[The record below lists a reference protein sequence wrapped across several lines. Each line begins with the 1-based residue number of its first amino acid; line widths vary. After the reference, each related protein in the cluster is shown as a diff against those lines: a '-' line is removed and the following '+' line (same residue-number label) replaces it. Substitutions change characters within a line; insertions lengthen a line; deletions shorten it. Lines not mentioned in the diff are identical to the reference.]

1 MPPSSPERAVDE
13 DDVDGGA
20 EAGDG
25 LDLQHVGLHL
35 LREGQLLGQL
45 KRSKVVWFRP
55 TDQTDL
61 EPIELFNV
69 VSTIAGL
76 NFIGF

>member
-35 LREGQLLGQL
+35 LGEGQLLGQL
-45 KRSKVVWFRP
+45 KRSKVIDWLTASLNSHSF
-55 TDQTDL
+55 T
-61 EPIELFNV
+61 
-69 VSTIAGL
+69 GL
-76 NFIGF
+76 IIRSGQSFS